1 MFLSALLLPLLC
13 FVSSLGSPICSS
25 LLNSKITLVENS
37 TLEFGC
43 RLDSEFTQ
51 CSLVNQFNVSQECSF
66 GPSLH
71 GMTNLLT
78 NPFCT
83 FGRRL
88 SFIGNFKEK
97 RCRFRIDPVLTTGND
112 FINLKKFQVIS
123 TIYSSSNLKVL
134 NGTVQKGLYCGAS
147 TPTAALPQ
155 YTRLFYI

>member
-37 TLEFGC
+37 SLEFGC

-51 CSLVNQFNVSQECSF
+51 CSLVNQFNVSEECSF
-66 GPSLH
+66 GPSH
-71 GMTNLLT
+71 GMTNLHT
-78 NPFCT
+78 NTFCT

-88 SFIGNFKEK
+88 SFIGNFTEMK
-97 RCRFRIDPVLTTGND
+97 CRFRIDPVLTTGND
-112 FINLKKFQVIS
+112 FLNLQKFQVNS

-134 NGTVQKGLYCGAS
+134 KGTV
-147 TPTAALPQ
+147 
-155 YTRLFYI
+155 